1 MRDDKSFTS
10 ENKNIV
16 VGGNMRGKA
25 YRRSMKEK
33 KDIRLRKIITECKYT
48 PNAGYI
54 QYDWVA
60 GAWKPVKEYV
70 QYPKNSNMQK
80 YLKRKSRRAVRRS
93 NLALQGNNYR
103 KVIEYRWE
111 FY

>member
-1 MRDDKSFTS
+1 M
-10 ENKNIV
+10 
-16 VGGNMRGKA
+16 KA
-25 YRRSMKEK
+25 KKER
-33 KDIRLRKIITECKYT
+33 RLRKILSDCRYT
-48 PNAGYI
+48 PHAGHVEC
-54 QYDWVA
+54 DWVD
-60 GAWKPVKEYV
+60 GVWQPVREYI

>member
-1 MRDDKSFTS
+1 VRDDKSFTS
-10 ENKNIV
+10 ENKNV
-16 VGGNMRGKA
+16 VMGGNMRGKA

-48 PNAGYI
+48 PSAGYI

-60 GAWKPVKEYV
+60 GAWQPVKEYV